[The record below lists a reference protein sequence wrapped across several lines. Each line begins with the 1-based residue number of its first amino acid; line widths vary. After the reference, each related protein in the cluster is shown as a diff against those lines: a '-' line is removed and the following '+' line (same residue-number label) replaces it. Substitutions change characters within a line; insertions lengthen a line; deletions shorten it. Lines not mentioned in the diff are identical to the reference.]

1 MYLSLKMETYSLGGG
16 GGESSREFHPVSPSV
31 AMVSWD
37 YLENVKKLHGN

>member
-1 MYLSLKMETYSLGGG
+1 MYLSLKMETDSLGGG
-16 GGESSREFHPVSPSV
+16 EKSSREFHPVSPSV